1 MVHTLPLAAMEKL
14 LKNAGAPRVSEN
26 AKKELRDVLEE
37 YAEVIGKYAVKIA
50 LHSKRKTIKGE
61 DIKIS
66 LKSE

>member
-50 LHSKRKTIKGE
+50 LH
-61 DIKIS
+61 
-66 LKSE
+66 